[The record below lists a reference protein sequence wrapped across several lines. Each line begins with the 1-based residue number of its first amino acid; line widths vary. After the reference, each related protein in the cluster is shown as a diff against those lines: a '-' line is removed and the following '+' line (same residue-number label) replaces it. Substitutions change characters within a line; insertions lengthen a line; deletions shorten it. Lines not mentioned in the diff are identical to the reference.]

1 MPCLKVDEYNLE
13 YYLCIKNV
21 NHLITWGW

>member
-1 MPCLKVDEYNLE
+1 MPCLRVDEYNLE
-13 YYLCIKNV
+13 HYLCIKNV

>member
-21 NHLITWGW
+21 NHLIT

>member
-13 YYLCIKNV
+13 YYLSI
-21 NHLITWGW
+21 